1 MEENKMTPRVINEV
15 YQIIEMLPENEKQYI
30 PRRFIDFFKNNAK
43 DIDKYPVIKG
53 KAIDEQ
59 DLDENTYTYVY
70 MLLSYIKPEL
80 EYEILEPNWEK
91 IDNIKEKVSQLENE
105 IQTNLFNVNNK
116 LADRE
121 LADKKFVL
129 NLYYFGLTSD
139 KDKQNKLIPF
149 IALCKIFNI
158 VYNTLREDEDLS
170 KALEQYK
177 YISNE
182 LKINIKKTF

>member
-1 MEENKMTPRVINEV
+1 MYNLDELYTDFSKNNYSPESINVEDEEN
-15 YQIIEMLPENEKQYI
+15 
-30 PRRFIDFFKNNAK
+30 FF
-43 DIDKYPVIKG
+43 DICT
-53 KAIDEQ
+53 
-59 DLDENTYTYVY
+59 DL
-70 MLLSYIKPEL
+70 M
-80 EYEILEPNWEK
+80 EK

-129 NLYYFGLTSD
+129 NLYYFGLTSN

-149 IALCKIFNI
+149 IALCKIFII
-158 VYNTLREDEDLS
+158 VYNTLREDGDLS

-182 LKINIKKTF
+182 LKINIEKTF